1 MDMQQ
6 NIIDDLKNIIKKDDI
21 INLRLYYFNIIN
33 NTSIEYSLNLQYI
46 YKEILIFTC
55 YNGTN
60 KILNYL
66 LDIYNLFDDVS
77 KIALRQVFFYCKYIL
92 IRNKKDTKIIEN
104 FLKKIRIK

>member
-1 MDMQQ
+1 MQQ
-6 NIIDDLKNIIKKDDI
+6 NIIDNLKDIIKKDDI
-21 INLRLYYFNIIN
+21 INLKLYYFNIIN
-33 NTSIEYSLNLQYI
+33 NNSYEYSLNLQYI

-55 YNGTN
+55 YKGTN
-60 KILNYL
+60 KILNFL

-92 IRNKKDTKIIEN
+92 IRNKKNTKIIEN